1 MSSPAS
7 TPYDIQTPHSV
18 WFLLRGRLITA
29 AVMCVLAVALA
40 ATASWVS
47 TTMVP
52 EQDRAQEVLVAAVRA
67 LENTQSDRT
76 RLEQNLQLFDSLKKS
91 PFSRM
96 PDRMLLLEALENA
109 ARDLYPSDITWELRP
124 QELLKPLNDDKTG
137 AVVAQLFRVPMK
149 LNASGVH
156 ENEWLG
162 LLTRLQGSSAGYFR
176 VDACTYEKKEF
187 RSLDKAIPAVNVTC
201 NLSWLYAVAASSA
214 PKTP

>member
-1 MSSPAS
+1 MSAQANTLYSAQKPRN
-7 TPYDIQTPHSV
+7 V
-18 WFLLRGRLITA
+18 WFLLRGRLVVAVIMCALA
-29 AVMCVLAVALA
+29 AGLA
-40 ATASWVS
+40 ATANWVS
-47 TTMVP
+47 RNTAL
-52 EQDRAQEVLVAAVRA
+52 EQDRAQGVLVAAVRA

-96 PDRMLLLEALENA
+96 PDRMLLLEALESA
-109 ARDLYPSDITWELRP
+109 ARDLHQSDVTWELGP

-162 LLTRLQGSSAGYFR
+162 LLTRLQGSGAGYFR

-201 NLSWLYAVAASSA
+201 NLSWLYAVAAGSA